1 MIFKYGPS
9 RPCRRKAREHGSLG
23 PKKIMNKAVFLDRD
37 GTVTEEVG
45 YLADLAMLR
54 LIPGAGPAIRKLNQ
68 AGFKVVLVTNQSG
81 VARGYFP
88 ESLVHEAH
96 DRLTGMLKQEGAALD
111 GIYYC
116 PHHPTA
122 GNSEYTMM
130 CDCRKPGTG
139 LLDQAAKDL
148 DIDLP
153 RSYMVGHKW
162 IDVELAQKAGMTAV
176 LVETGFAPDDP
187 GNVRPE
193 HVRDP
198 EFTAHDIAEAVEWI
212 LRQRA

>member
-1 MIFKYGPS
+1 
-9 RPCRRKAREHGSLG
+9 
-23 PKKIMNKAVFLDRD
+23 MNSAVFLDRD

-45 YLADLAMLR
+45 YLADLAKLR
-54 LIPGAGPAIRKLNQ
+54 LIPGAGSAIKKLNQ
-68 AGFKVVLVTNQSG
+68 AGVKVVLVTNQSG
-81 VARGYFP
+81 GARGYFP
-88 ESLVHEAH
+88 GSLVHEAH
-96 DRLTGMLKQEGAALD
+96 DRLTGMLRQKGAALD

-122 GNSEYTMM
+122 GSSEYTMI

-148 DIDLP
+148 DINLK
-153 RSYMVGHKW
+153 RSFVVGDKW
-162 IDVELAQKAGMTAV
+162 SDVELAHRAGSRAV
-176 LVETGFAPDDP
+176 LVKSGFAPGAP

-212 LRQRA
+212 LVQRA